1 MLPALDGPGASE
13 LDHLRG
19 PGEVRPGGS
28 LDRLGR
34 TPHPPTVTGVDA
46 RDGRD
51 TLPGQRLE
59 RLAKGL
65 LVAQRREKVVTTTPG
80 DPLGGACLG
89 VHRIGAHHRPVQ
101 AWGLKQVP
109 EGRDLWL
116 DLPATRCWVSTAP
129 VAWSRAD
136 SR

>member
-1 MLPALDGPGASE
+1 MQS
-13 LDHLRG
+13 
-19 PGEVRPGGS
+19 
-28 LDRLGR
+28 
-34 TPHPPTVTGVDA
+34 
-46 RDGRD
+46 
-51 TLPGQRLE
+51 
-59 RLAKGL
+59 L